1 MCNTEFPNHARAVQL
16 YSERDNFDLN
26 SFRNAVTSEP
36 DPEVVKRLLRID
48 DFVRGY
54 DSTKA
59 ISAELVRVGAL
70 SDEQELGLG
79 GVPEDE
85 WRGFGAVQKTMTEFK
100 DAYERF
106 LGRCVGLASTQ
117 PR

>member
-16 YSERDNFDLN
+16 YSERNNFDLN
-26 SFRNAVTSEP
+26 SFRNAVASAP
-36 DPEVVKRLLRID
+36 DPEVVKRLMRID

-59 ISAELVRVGAL
+59 ISAELVRVGVL

-85 WRGFGAVQKTMTEFK
+85 WQGFGAVKKTMAEFK
-100 DAYERF
+100 DSYERF
-106 LGRCVGLASTQ
+106 LARCVDLAG
-117 PR
+117 R